1 MLLQGCVKCYLTGT
15 PIDLT
20 KDDYCFDHI
29 VPVSK
34 GGTNELSNLGVTI
47 PSANYS
53 KHDLTIEEYLS
64 LCKQVLEHHGYTVSK
79 T

>member
-1 MLLQGCVKCYLTGT
+1 MANKCYLTGT

-29 VPVSK
+29 VLVSK

>member
-1 MLLQGCVKCYLTGT
+1 MLTYLN
-15 PIDLT
+15 
-20 KDDYCFDHI
+20 
-29 VPVSK
+29 
-34 GGTNELSNLGVTI
+34 GTNELSNLGVTI

-64 LCKQVLEHHGYTVSK
+64 LCKQVLEHHTVSK

>member
-1 MLLQGCVKCYLTGT
+1 MLTYLNGTNVKCYLTGT

-34 GGTNELSNLGVTI
+34 GGT
-47 PSANYS
+47 
-53 KHDLTIEEYLS
+53 IEEYLS

>member
-1 MLLQGCVKCYLTGT
+1 MLTYLNGTNVKCCT

-64 LCKQVLEHHGYTVSK
+64 LCKTPWVYCK
-79 T
+79 

>member
-1 MLLQGCVKCYLTGT
+1 MANKCYLTGT

-20 KDDYCFDHI
+20 KNDYCFDHI

-53 KHDLTIEEYLS
+53 K
-64 LCKQVLEHHGYTVSK
+64 QVLEHHGYTVSK